1 MPNGQQ
7 FFPKVRSQG
16 CAGRLQPINVYDEMD
31 WIANRSRAELRATL
45 EQIIRQE
52 RDNLVMKLNRCGS
65 LSRPQS
71 QHSYG
76 YLVVLTVFRARSVV
90 QRYGRQVAE

>member
-1 MPNGQQ
+1 
-7 FFPKVRSQG
+7 
-16 CAGRLQPINVYDEMD
+16 MD

-71 QHSYG
+71 QHSPSDSAHG
-76 YLVVLTVFRARSVV
+76 GCFGLAVLCSATADRWPSEPRCLEYITVI
-90 QRYGRQVAE
+90 